1 MAETGTTG
9 EEGQGFTFREVELK
23 PHQIAILQWSA
34 HGKRNEEIALL
45 MNLARPQTVQAHVM
59 RIMEA
64 TGTSSRTAAV
74 AWALRRG
81 LIK

>member
-1 MAETGTTG
+1 MAETRQ
-9 EEGQGFTFREVELK
+9 EENSSQVTLK
-23 PHQIAILQWSA
+23 HHQVQILQWLA

-45 MNLARPQTVQAHVM
+45 MNLPRPQTVQAHVM
-59 RIMEA
+59 RIMDA

>member
-1 MAETGTTG
+1 MG
-9 EEGQGFTFREVELK
+9 EAVIDVNLAS
-23 PHQIAILQWSA
+23 HQIAILQWIA

-64 TGTSSRTAAV
+64 TGTCSRAAAV

-81 LIK
+81 IIK

>member
-1 MAETGTTG
+1 MG
-9 EEGQGFTFREVELK
+9 EAREKQTEIVIPEVSLNH
-23 PHQIAILQWSA
+23 HQVAILQWIA

-64 TGTSSRTAAV
+64 TGTNSRAGAV